1 MIAEIDTAERIK
13 QKAHALFMQY
23 GLRSVSMDDIAQGL
37 GMSKKTIYQYFEDK
51 EELIVAI
58 VSQEIKSRQ
67 ACCENE
73 RTISANAIHEMFLAM
88 DMVVEMF
95 RNMNPSLI
103 YDMQKYHPKAFEI
116 FSNHKDRYLYNVIR
130 ENIKR
135 GIIEELYRSD
145 INLDIISRY
154 RIESMML
161 PFNPNFH
168 SKVKSTLAEIEE
180 EFIIHYLFG
189 LASIKGRKL
198 ILKYQKERTKKLNA
212 DAKK

>member
-13 QKAHALFMQY
+13 QKAHTLFMQY

-73 RTISANAIHEMFLAM
+73 RTISTNAIHEIFLAM

-116 FSNHKDRYLYNVIR
+116 FSDHKDQYLYNVIR

-161 PFNPNFH
+161 PFNPDFH
-168 SKVKSTLAEIEE
+168 SKVKNTLAEIEE

>member
-13 QKAHALFMQY
+13 QKAHTLFMQY

-73 RTISANAIHEMFLAM
+73 RTISTNAIHEIFLAM

-161 PFNPNFH
+161 PFNPDFH
-168 SKVKSTLAEIEE
+168 SKVKNNLAEIEE
-180 EFIIHYLFG
+180 EFIIHYLLG